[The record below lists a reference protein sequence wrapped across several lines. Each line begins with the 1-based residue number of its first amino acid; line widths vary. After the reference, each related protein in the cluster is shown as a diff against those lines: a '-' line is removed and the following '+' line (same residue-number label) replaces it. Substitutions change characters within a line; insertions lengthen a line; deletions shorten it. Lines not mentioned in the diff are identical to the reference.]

1 MLFDKVVNTFTK
13 DETRNPLVTPVNKSS
28 VNNYQKRNNTKRPTR
43 AGTIIINYNT
53 NEILITQSYGRHW
66 GLPKGH
72 LEKDENCID
81 CAIRE
86 TLEETG
92 IELSIHNLREKK
104 SIYNGDAIY
113 YLVDG
118 TTLNFNIE
126 KIDTKEISGIIW
138 ITIDNLKEKIKNKE
152 LIINSHLK
160 ILLPYIQK
168 NIQKIN

>member
-1 MLFDKVVNTFTK
+1 MLFDKVVNTLTK
-13 DETRNPLVTPVNKSS
+13 DETCNPS
-28 VNNYQKRNNTKRPTR
+28 VNNYQKKKYIKKPTR
-43 AGTIIINYNT
+43 AGTIILKYNT

-72 LEKDENCID
+72 LEIGENSID
-81 CAIRE
+81 CALRE

-92 IELSIHNLREKK
+92 IELSIHNLLEKK

-118 TTLNFNIE
+118 TTLNFNKE

-138 ITIDNLKEKIKNKE
+138 INIDELKEKIKNKE

-160 ILLPYIQK
+160 NLLPYIKKILTIK
-168 NIQKIN
+168 ND